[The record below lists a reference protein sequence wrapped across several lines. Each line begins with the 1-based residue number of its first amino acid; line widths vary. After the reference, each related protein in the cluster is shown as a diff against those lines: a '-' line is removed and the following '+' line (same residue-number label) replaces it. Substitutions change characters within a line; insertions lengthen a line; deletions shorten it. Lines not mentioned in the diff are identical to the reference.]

1 MLKRVR
7 TKKAKRRAEKEAE
20 GQRPTKKQCQ
30 REERIALVQLKAYW
44 ECFPLQKG
52 KEQPKTMRDAESSED
67 ELIEDNGQEQKRRT
81 RSGPSNDSSQEL
93 IVANIVP
100 SRRRYL
106 EELKECI
113 KGKREATQEKRR
125 KLDPT
130 NSRVY
135 PSAIN
140 GNVEHAYEDCEHER
154 IKGKWQHASFKKG
167 NRI

>member
-7 TKKAKRRAEKEAE
+7 TKEAKRRAEKEAE
-20 GQRPTKKQCQ
+20 GKHPTKKQCK

-44 ECFPLQKG
+44 DCFPLRNG
-52 KEQPKTMRDAESSED
+52 KEQPKKKQDAESSED
-67 ELIEDNGQEQKRRT
+67 ELIEDNGQEQKRRM

-113 KGKREATQEKRR
+113 KGKREATQEK
-125 KLDPT
+125 KMKT
-130 NSRVY
+130 
-135 PSAIN
+135 
-140 GNVEHAYEDCEHER
+140 
-154 IKGKWQHASFKKG
+154 
-167 NRI
+167 